1 MDDSERKAK
10 VCCNEGAELLKQK
23 IYDVA
28 IMKFDKALEMDPNLA
43 DAWHNKGLAYRES
56 GNYEEALKCFDKA
69 LEINPELYRTLISK
83 GDTLTSQGFLVEAT
97 ELFFILTEKGVET
110 DRVKKRVEKIQ
121 KEPGIE
127 EALKGKALYNDGE
140 MEKALEEFE
149 LSLKANPNDRMTL
162 FYKGKALRNLKRY
175 DEAIICFDDIIGR
188 FSLPETYKEKA
199 FCAIEENNCEI
210 AFLAIENYLKF
221 KPCDEEA
228 QQLHTS
234 LQEKLIHKFSN
245 KVSGKLQSVTCKKT
259 SSQQKRENIMK
270 LFCLLSI
277 LLFLYLWI
285 TKPQRLVTQLNNSDS
300 DVKKNEAIY
309 GLSAQKGD
317 IAFNALIKTLS
328 DSSPGV
334 RASAV
339 NALGVMGDKRAIDPL
354 VEVLKD
360 KNSEVRYITCI
371 ALKRLK
377 DTKAVPSLIDT
388 LKNDNTYKVRM
399 IIPEVLAS
407 LGDNRAVEIIIYTA
421 KNDPEKVVRV
431 KSIIALASFP
441 GEETFKVLRI
451 FLGDK
456 DREIRSSAARAFG
469 ILGSKNGINVLKQR
483 LKKETDEIVAIEIK
497 ESLKKLGAEE

>member
-228 QQLHTS
+228 
-234 LQEKLIHKFSN
+234 
-245 KVSGKLQSVTCKKT
+245 
-259 SSQQKRENIMK
+259 
-270 LFCLLSI
+270 
-277 LLFLYLWI
+277 
-285 TKPQRLVTQLNNSDS
+285 
-300 DVKKNEAIY
+300 
-309 GLSAQKGD
+309 
-317 IAFNALIKTLS
+317 
-328 DSSPGV
+328 
-334 RASAV
+334 
-339 NALGVMGDKRAIDPL
+339 
-354 VEVLKD
+354 
-360 KNSEVRYITCI
+360 
-371 ALKRLK
+371 
-377 DTKAVPSLIDT
+377 
-388 LKNDNTYKVRM
+388 
-399 IIPEVLAS
+399 
-407 LGDNRAVEIIIYTA
+407 
-421 KNDPEKVVRV
+421 
-431 KSIIALASFP
+431 
-441 GEETFKVLRI
+441 
-451 FLGDK
+451 
-456 DREIRSSAARAFG
+456 
-469 ILGSKNGINVLKQR
+469 
-483 LKKETDEIVAIEIK
+483 
-497 ESLKKLGAEE
+497 